1 MWSEPAKLRAYV
13 KGLLGV
19 RDLRVTEKMKQAK
32 IIAQEKNRF
41 LYVVIMNSATKSAS
55 GPMGDHERTAQAGK
69 SRLYII
75 YKLFLLLIFK
85 GVFKFWTFDLTI
97 IISLNCI
104 IIE

>member
-32 IIAQEKNRF
+32 NIAQEKNRF
-41 LYVVIMNSATKSAS
+41 VYIVIMNSATKTAS
-55 GPMGDHERTAQAGK
+55 GPMGDQERTALAGK
-69 SRLYII
+69 SRLCII

-85 GVFKFWTFDLTI
+85 GVFKF
-97 IISLNCI
+97 
-104 IIE
+104 